1 MNARSFALIANPH
14 AGRGAA
20 VRVMAET
27 AAALRDAGRP
37 VRAELTTSIGHA
49 VELAERASAAGE
61 VTVAIGGDGILRAV
75 AAGASRHSGTMGIMP
90 CGRGN
95 DFARMVG
102 IGGAAGGVRAGV
114 AILLSG
120 TARAVDC
127 VAVTPGLVSGAT
139 DLGHQIALGNL
150 YLGFDSLSN
159 ELANSLPATLG
170 PLTYTYPALRVAV
183 TMRPLEFRLV
193 IDGKP
198 EAYTGSGVVIAN
210 SAFYGRG
217 IRVAPTADVHDGLL
231 DVIMFRQQDRRR
243 RVAALLALRAGRHLG
258 RSDVRHLQARHVQIQ
273 VEPALEAYS
282 DGDPICRSPVTVW
295 ALPGAVALLLP

>member
-1 MNARSFALIANPH
+1 
-14 AGRGAA
+14 
-20 VRVMAET
+20 
-27 AAALRDAGRP
+27 
-37 VRAELTTSIGHA
+37 
-49 VELAERASAAGE
+49 
-61 VTVAIGGDGILRAV
+61 
-75 AAGASRHSGTMGIMP
+75 
-90 CGRGN
+90 
-95 DFARMVG
+95 
-102 IGGAAGGVRAGV
+102 
-114 AILLSG
+114 
-120 TARAVDC
+120 
-127 VAVTPGLVSGAT
+127 
-139 DLGHQIALGNL
+139 
-150 YLGFDSLSN
+150 
-159 ELANSLPATLG
+159 
-170 PLTYTYPALRVAV
+170 VAV

-295 ALPGAVALLLP
+295 ALPGAVTLLLP